1 MSYPDDTTLQLLI
14 FFLEAP
20 SAVFPEPCG
29 RVDMNVL
36 FRAEHSIVNYS
47 QPFDSYG
54 SLYELLPISERS
66 FPGQG

>member
-1 MSYPDDTTLQLLI
+1 MSYPDNTTLQLLT

-20 SAVFPEPCG
+20 SEPCG
-29 RVDMNVL
+29 RVAMNVL